1 MLFFRDD
8 QINACAFTWARS
20 EMYSVGF
27 EVQRMKGASSKQPW
41 MRSDNVIVIV
51 IFNKN
56 VILMTIILIV
66 TSNFA
71 KIWMILLP
79 WLWMFS
85 RMTTEGSLRRGS
97 LSSSATLFTHSIY
110 IWIAP
115 EVPNPGVCIFANP
128 CFTLWWATLSRSAAQ
143 LFGFS
148 LSPNHGVTIV
158 SLKCLYSINA
168 TKRMPKEVPRK
179 CGRILYVPFENVR
192 MLPS

>member
-1 MLFFRDD
+1 MLFFRDGW
-8 QINACAFTWARS
+8 INAYAFTWARS

-41 MRSDNVIVIV
+41 MSSEIVIV

-85 RMTTEGSLRRGS
+85 RMTTEGSLRKGA
-97 LSSSATLFTHSIY
+97 LSSFALFTRFIY
-110 IWIAP
+110 IWITP
-115 EVPNPGVCIFANP
+115 EVPNHGVCNLASP

-143 LFGFS
+143 LFKFS
-148 LSPNHGVTIV
+148 LSPSHMCHN
-158 SLKCLYSINA
+158 SLS
-168 TKRMPKEVPRK
+168 
-179 CGRILYVPFENVR
+179 
-192 MLPS
+192 